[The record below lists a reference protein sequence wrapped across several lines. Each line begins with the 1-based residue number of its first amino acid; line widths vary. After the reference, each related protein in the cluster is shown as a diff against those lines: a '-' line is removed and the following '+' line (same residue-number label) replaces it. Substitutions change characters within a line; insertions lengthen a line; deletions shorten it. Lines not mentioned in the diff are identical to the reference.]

1 MKQIQL
7 IGITPEDF
15 QSEILEGVEKLLNE
29 LKKDFQPKEPT
40 EYLTRQEVAEL
51 FKINLTTVWNWTKR
65 GKLQSYGIG
74 GRVFYKRSEIENSIV
89 KFNH

>member
-1 MKQIQL
+1 MKQVQL
-7 IGITPEDF
+7 IGITPEEF
-15 QSEILEGVEKLLNE
+15 QTAILDGVEKLLNE

-65 GKLQSYGIG
+65 GKLQSYGID